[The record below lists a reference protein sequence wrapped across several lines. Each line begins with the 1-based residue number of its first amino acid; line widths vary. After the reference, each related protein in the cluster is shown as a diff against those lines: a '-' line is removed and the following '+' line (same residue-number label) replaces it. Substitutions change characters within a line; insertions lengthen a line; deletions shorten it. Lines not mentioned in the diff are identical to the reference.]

1 MNNTNTSLH
10 GIIIAFIIVILLF
23 VPIPTIGKFVCLWIL
38 FLVICNLICGNP
50 LFSLFIST
58 VFVALFAM
66 YLGPSIKQQNVEN
79 FEPEVETDIASEPV
93 DKPIEKPTEKTN
105 LDDIMNQ
112 ISASVSSGDVSG
124 GGDGGDSGG
133 GGGDSEKNKEIED
146 FFGKLDVGNYEDSDD
161 DSDEDANEDKL
172 EKKVGK
178 TTTSSKKAYKAQ
190 KQLYDLNVTANAL
203 NMTITKMAP
212 TLQKGQKIIEKLKG
226 LGIEK
231 YL

>member
-1 MNNTNTSLH
+1 MNNTNTSLQ
-10 GIIIAFIIVILLF
+10 GVIIAFIIVILLF
-23 VPIPTIGKFVCLWIL
+23 VPIPTIGKFICLWIL

-66 YLGPSIKQQNVEN
+66 YLGPNIKQQNVES
-79 FEPEVETDIASEPV
+79 FEPGLEKEVDLEPV
-93 DKPIEKPTEKTN
+93 DEPVVESKGQN
-105 LDDIMNQ
+105 QLDDIMNQ
-112 ISASVSSGDVSG
+112 INASV
-124 GGDGGDSGG
+124 SGG
-133 GGGDSEKNKEIED
+133 GGGGGGGGGSEGGID
-146 FFGKLDVGNYEDSDD
+146 DLFGKLEVGDYEDSDD
-161 DSDEDANEDKL
+161 DSDEDEDEVKL
-172 EKKVGK
+172 EKKAGK
-178 TTTSSKKAYKAQ
+178 TTVSSKNAYKAQ

-212 TLQKGQKIIEKLKG
+212 TLQKGQKIIERLKG

>member
-23 VPIPTIGKFVCLWIL
+23 VPIPTIGKFICLWIL

-66 YLGPSIKQQNVEN
+66 YLGPNIKQQNVEN
-79 FEPEVETDIASEPV
+79 FEPELETDVALEPV
-93 DKPIEKPTEKTN
+93 DKPVVESKGQN
-105 LDDIMNQ
+105 QLDDIMNQ
-112 ISASVSSGDVSG
+112 INASVSGV
-124 GGDGGDSGG
+124 SGG
-133 GGGDSEKNKEIED
+133 GGGGDDRVID
-146 FFGKLDVGNYEDSDD
+146 DLFGKLEVGDYEDSDD
-161 DSDEDANEDKL
+161 DSDEDEDEVKL
-172 EKKVGK
+172 EKKAGK
-178 TTTSSKKAYKAQ
+178 TTVSSKNAYKAQ

>member
-23 VPIPTIGKFVCLWIL
+23 VPIPTIGKFICLWIL

-66 YLGPSIKQQNVEN
+66 YLGPNIKQQNVEN
-79 FEPEVETDIASEPV
+79 FEPEVETDVVSEPV
-93 DKPIEKPTEKTN
+93 DKPIEKLTEKTN

-112 ISASVSSGDVSG
+112 ISASVSSGNVSG
-124 GGDGGDSGG
+124 GGDSGGD
-133 GGGDSEKNKEIED
+133 GDGEKNKEIED

-161 DSDEDANEDKL
+161 DSDEDADEDKL